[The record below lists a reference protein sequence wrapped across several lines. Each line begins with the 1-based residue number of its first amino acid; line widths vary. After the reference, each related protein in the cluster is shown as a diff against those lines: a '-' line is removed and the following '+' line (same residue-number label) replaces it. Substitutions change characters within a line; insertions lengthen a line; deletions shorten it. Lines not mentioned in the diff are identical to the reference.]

1 MPQAG
6 NAELIQMLQTAAE
19 DEHAAL
25 IQYLRH
31 AYMMGEGEL
40 ACEIEGVAR
49 EEMRHFWILSRWIV
63 RLGGQPTTNRGFTDV
78 SGTAAP
84 EWMQR
89 NVDAEDR
96 AIAMYEG
103 YLARISDPD
112 LQADIEFILGDERRH
127 HDDFAHFVDKTTL
140 ELQAAPVVAAGAGAA
155 GAGAADAAPAPGLD
169 PVDQEALNWG
179 VSHEY
184 AAILQYLVH
193 SFLLSD
199 KDEEISIQ
207 LKMQAINEM
216 QHMGWFGE
224 ELVGAGSAMP
234 LDHHPLT
241 LPQTPVAMLEADIQ
255 LEHDTAA
262 MYGQFITQMV
272 DPGAKGVIGDAKDQE
287 LYHASLFTRLMK
299 RLAPPAA
306 APTAASSTKVWTI
319 GTLKPKS

>member
-1 MPQAG
+1 MAQPG
-6 NAELIQMLQTAAE
+6 NAELIQMLQAAAK

-40 ACEIEGVAR
+40 ACEIEGIAR

-63 RLGGQPTTNRGFTDV
+63 RLGGQPATQRGFTDL
-78 SGTAAP
+78 SGASAP

-89 NVDAEDR
+89 NVEAEDR
-96 AIAMYEG
+96 AIAMYEA
-103 YLARISDPD
+103 YLARITDPD
-112 LQADIEFILGDERRH
+112 LRADIEFILGDERRH
-127 HDDFAHFVDKTTL
+127 HGDFAHFVDKTTL
-140 ELQAAPVVAAGAGAA
+140 ELQAAPVEAPVA
-155 GAGAADAAPAPGLD
+155 DVEPAPGLD

-193 SFLLSD
+193 SFLMAD
-199 KDEEISIQ
+199 RDEEISIQ

-241 LPQTPVAMLEADIQ
+241 LPQSPEAMLEADVQ
-255 LEHDTAA
+255 LERDTAA
-262 MYGQFITQMV
+262 MYEQFIATMV
-272 DPGAKGVIGDAKDQE
+272 DPGAKGVVGDAKDQE
-287 LYHASLFTRLMK
+287 LYHESLFTRLTK
-299 RLAPPAA
+299 RLAPPSA
-306 APTAASSTKVWTI
+306 APTASSSTKVWTI

>member
-6 NAELIQMLQTAAE
+6 NAELIQMLQAAAE

-40 ACEIEGVAR
+40 ACEIEGIAR

-78 SGTAAP
+78 SGATAP

-89 NVDAEDR
+89 NVDAENR

-103 YLARISDPD
+103 YLARIADPD
-112 LQADIEFILGDERRH
+112 LRADIEFILGDERRH
-127 HDDFAHFVDKTTL
+127 QGDFAHFVDKTTL
-140 ELQAAPVVAAGAGAA
+140 ALQAAPSVDAEPAA
-155 GAGAADAAPAPGLD
+155 AAPAQGLAT
-169 PVDQEALNWG
+169 VDEEALNWG

-234 LDHHPLT
+234 LEHHPLT
-241 LPQTPVAMLEADIQ
+241 LPQTPVAMLEADVQ

-272 DPGAKGVIGDAKDQE
+272 DPGARGVIGDAKDQE
-287 LYHASLFTRLMK
+287 LYHESLFTRLMK

-306 APTAASSTKVWTI
+306 APTAAASTKVWTI

>member
-1 MPQAG
+1 MPQVSD
-6 NAELIQMLQTAAE
+6 AELIQMLRAAAE

-40 ACEIEGVAR
+40 ACEIEGIAR

-63 RLGGQPTTNRGFTDV
+63 RLGGQPTTTRGFTDV
-78 SGTAAP
+78 SGTSAP
-84 EWMQR
+84 EWMR
-89 NVDAEDR
+89 INVSAEDR

-103 YLARISDPD
+103 YLERIDDPD
-112 LQADIEFILGDERRH
+112 LKADIEFILGDEHRH

-140 ELQAAPVVAAGAGAA
+140 EAQAAADVEEGEAEAGE
-155 GAGAADAAPAPGLD
+155 GLD
-169 PVDQEALNWG
+169 PVDQEALTWG
-179 VSHEY
+179 ISHEY

-193 SFLLSD
+193 SFLTAD
-199 KDEEISIQ
+199 EDEEISIQ

-224 ELVGAGSAMP
+224 ELVDSGGEMP

-241 LPQTPVAMLEADIQ
+241 LPDSPMAMLKANVQ

-262 MYGQFITQMV
+262 MYEQFVAQMV
-272 DPGAKGVIGDAKDQE
+272 DPGAKGVVDDAKDQE
-287 LYHASLFTRLMK
+287 LYHESLFTRLQK
-299 RLAPPAA
+299 RLVPTEEPAA
-306 APTAASSTKVWTI
+306 PEPSSTKVWTV
-319 GTLKPKS
+319 GTLKKKA

>member
-1 MPQAG
+1 MSQVA
-6 NAELIQMLQTAAE
+6 NAELVQMLQAAAE

-40 ACEIEGVAR
+40 ACEIEGIAR

-63 RLGGQPTTNRGFTDV
+63 RLGGQPTTNRGFTDTSGV
-78 SGTAAP
+78 SAP
-84 EWMQR
+84 EWMQQ
-89 NVDAEDR
+89 NVAAEDR

-103 YLARISDPD
+103 YLDRITDPD

-140 ELQAAPVVAAGAGAA
+140 ELQAVPVVE
-155 GAGAADAAPAPGLD
+155 ADGETALGLD
-169 PVDQEALNWG
+169 PVDQEALGWG

-184 AAILQYLVH
+184 AAILQYLIH

-224 ELVGAGSAMP
+224 ALVGAGSVMP
-234 LDHHPLT
+234 LEHHPLT
-241 LPQTPVAMLEADIQ
+241 LPQTPLAMLEADVQ
-255 LEHDTAA
+255 LERDTAA

-272 DPGAKGVIGDAKDQE
+272 DPGAKGVVGDAQGQE
-287 LYHASLFTRLMK
+287 LYHESLFTRLMK
-299 RLAPPAA
+299 RLAPPTEPST
-306 APTAASSTKVWTI
+306 APSSTKVWTI
-319 GTLKPKS
+319 GTLKPKP